1 MGRVSTHNRRL
12 LGCMFLPILFLYSTK
27 PSHFVLKLPIL
38 FLYSEKPSHFVHKP
52 SHFVPFVSHFVP
64 FLFNKTMI
72 INCFRTLYYFLN
84 TFILEN
90 RLPTTSGE
98 PMKKEKAEREKRSAG
113 GHEPGRRLSPRS
125 CPGGVHR
132 KRRCI

>member
-12 LGCMFLPILFLYSTK
+12 LGSMFLPILFLYSMK

-38 FLYSEKPSHFVHKP
+38 FLYSEKPSHFVLKP

-64 FLFNKTMI
+64 LLLNKTMI
-72 INCFRTLYYFLN
+72 INRFRYLYYFLN
-84 TFILEN
+84 TYILEN

-98 PMKKEKAEREKRSAG
+98 PMKRRKQRENKEVRGAMSRD
-113 GHEPGRRLSPRS
+113 
-125 CPGGVHR
+125 GV
-132 KRRCI
+132 